1 MVDQKSTWHGD
12 IQLYTHTKTVGG
24 GRGMARETWARKGVG
39 GNTGGCMGMCLQTN
53 KCRDGV
59 EQLGWVMKNE

>member
-1 MVDQKSTWHGD
+1 MVTYNYIRTQKQWGEGGAWQEKHG
-12 IQLYTHTKTVGG
+12 Q
-24 GRGMARETWARKGVG
+24 EKGVG

-59 EQLGWVMKNE
+59 EQLHGMGNEE